1 MTGNNSKLY
10 RVDWETLR
18 RDWMLW
24 LIMAGMILFAIWIYP
39 RLPAMVPGH
48 WNLQGE
54 IDRYYPKSFGAFF
67 APVLTVGI
75 YLMMLFLPLID
86 PRRDNYERF
95 AGAYTFLRWG
105 LVIFF
110 AIIYGISILA
120 ALGHD
125 LDVALLIKGLVAVLF
140 VVIGNFM
147 GQFRHNYFVGI
158 KTPWTLANEEVW
170 RRTHRLAG
178 RIWVVCGLVGLA
190 VSPIESP
197 WGAGVFFAALMIA
210 AVVPILYS
218 YVIFADLQK
227 R

>member
-1 MTGNNSKLY
+1 MIRDNSKMY

-18 RDWMLW
+18 RDWLLW
-24 LIMAGMILFAIWIYP
+24 LMMIGMFVFAFWIYP

-54 IDRYYPKSFGAFF
+54 IDRYYPKTFGAFF
-67 APVLTVGI
+67 APLLTVGL
-75 YLMMLFLPLID
+75 YLLMLFLPLID

-95 AGAYTFLRWG
+95 AGAYTFMRWG
-105 LVIFF
+105 LVIFL
-110 AIIYGISILA
+110 AIIYGISIMA
-120 ALGHD
+120 ALGYG
-125 LDVALLIKGLVAVLF
+125 LDVALLIKGLVAILF
-140 VVIGNFM
+140 IVIGNFM

-170 RRTHRLAG
+170 RRTHRLSG
-178 RIWVVCGLVGLA
+178 RIWVVCGLACLA

-197 WGAGVFFAALMIA
+197 WGAGVFFAALMIMV
-210 AVVPILYS
+210 VVPIVYS
-218 YVIFADLQK
+218 YIIFADLQK